1 MRKAIF
7 AIIFAVAVIGAGA
20 VVATLAD
27 PEPAVA
33 GCSSRC

>member
-7 AIIFAVAVIGAGA
+7 AIAVAFAVIGAGV

-27 PEPAVA
+27 PEPAQA
-33 GCSSRC
+33 GCSRRC

>member
-7 AIIFAVAVIGAGA
+7 AIAIALSVIGAGA
-20 VVATLAD
+20 GIASILSPT
-27 PEPAVA
+27 PAVA